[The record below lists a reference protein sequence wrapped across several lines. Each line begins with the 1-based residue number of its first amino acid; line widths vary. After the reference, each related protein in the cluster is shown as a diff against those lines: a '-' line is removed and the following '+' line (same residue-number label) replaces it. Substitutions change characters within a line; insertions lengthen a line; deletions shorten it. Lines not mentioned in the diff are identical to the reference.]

1 MSPVQERLTEV
12 LHGKISDEAL
22 VVVTLNTWKGD
33 GAYSARLRLMAE
45 EVGQLDPDI
54 LLLQECF
61 AAPELGHDTAAAL
74 AGAMGF
80 QSANWPGRKKNRL
93 CEGAEAVSTSGLAV
107 LSRYPIRRWWSVGLP
122 SDPRDGERAALF
134 AEIDHPAGSLL
145 AVSLH
150 LTHLRDAQAL
160 RRLQFEAILAE
171 LADVPPATLV
181 IVGGDFNAAPDAEE
195 FVHLPAPGG
204 GRVVDCRRLVGVPP
218 AVTCAGNGDGACIDH
233 IFMRV
238 WKDEETSI
246 VSGVSVVLDRTD
258 PETGLL
264 ASDHFGVKASIL
276 VNATLQVQPAPTA
289 G

>member
-1 MSPVQERLTEV
+1 MSPVQEKLTEV
-12 LHGKISDEAL
+12 LPGKVPGEAL
-22 VVVTLNTWKGD
+22 VVMTLNTWKGD
-33 GAYSARLRLMAE
+33 GAYSARLQLMAE
-45 EVGQLDPDI
+45 EVRRLDPDI

-61 AAPELGHDTAAAL
+61 AAPELGHDTTAAL
-74 AGAMGF
+74 ADATGF
-80 QSANWPGRKKNRL
+80 HSANWPGRKKIRL
-93 CEGAEAVSTSGLAV
+93 CDGAEAVSTSGLAV
-107 LSRYPIRRWWSVGLP
+107 LSRYPIRRWWALELP

-134 AEIDHPAGSLL
+134 AEIDHPAGAIL

-171 LADVPPATLV
+171 LADVPPATLA

-195 FVHLPAPGG
+195 FVNLHAPGG
-204 GRVVDCRRLVGVPP
+204 GRLVDCRRLVGVPT

-238 WKDEETSI
+238 WKDEEASLVT
-246 VSGVSVVLDRTD
+246 GVSVVLDRAD

-264 ASDHFGVKASIL
+264 ASDHFGVKASII
-276 VNATLQVQPAPTA
+276 VNANLPVQPAASA